1 MPLRQAI
8 CPPEK
13 SHSVPNTVMAILVEG
28 RVEVTI
34 CFCGIAGLTRGM
46 ATNNSCWW
54 PFLGPVGVV
63 EVETFQAEG
72 EA

>member
-13 SHSVPNTVMAILVEG
+13 SHSVSNTVMAILVEG
-28 RVEVTI
+28 RVEVTV

-46 ATNNSCWW
+46 ATNNSC
-54 PFLGPVGVV
+54 
-63 EVETFQAEG
+63 
-72 EA
+72 